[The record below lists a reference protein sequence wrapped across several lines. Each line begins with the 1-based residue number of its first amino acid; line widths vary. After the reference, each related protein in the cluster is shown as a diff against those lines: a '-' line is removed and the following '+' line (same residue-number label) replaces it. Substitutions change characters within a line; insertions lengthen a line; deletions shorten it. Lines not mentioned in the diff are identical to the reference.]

1 MIKWIDK
8 KYTKEEVLGLLDPI
22 IREWFESKFEDL
34 TEPQAYAI
42 PYIHAGKNVLVSAP
56 TGSGKTLTGFLT
68 IINELFLL
76 AKEGKLE
83 DNVYCVYVSP
93 LKALAN
99 DIHRNLE
106 EPLEEIKKLAREK
119 GIEIP
124 KITVGVRSGDT
135 PQSQRQKML
144 KKPPHIFIT
153 TPESLALV
161 LSSIKFKEKFRSV
174 RYAIVDETHELS
186 SSKRGVMLSIN
197 LERLERL
204 SGHLIRIGLSATQSP
219 IEEMAKFVAGYNDDG
234 EIRDIYIAEVEA
246 KKLLDLRVITPV
258 PDLVNT
264 PFEIANEKMY
274 DILVDLINSHRTTLI
289 FTNTRSG
296 TEHVAFKLKE
306 RGIKSLEA
314 HHSSLGKATRL
325 RVEEMLKR
333 GELKCVI
340 SSTSL
345 ELGIDIGYIDLVVQI
360 GSPKSIAKGLQ
371 RIGRSGHAYGKVSKG
386 RMVVFDMDDLIECT
400 VLTKEVYENNIDRIF
415 VPKNSLDVLSQVI
428 VGMSLEDVWNI
439 DDAYSLIRKSYCYR
453 DLPFDK
459 FMEVIDYLSGKT
471 YGEKFYSKIWYDE
484 NDRKFGKKKSTR
496 MIYFMNMGTIPE
508 EADYVVLDESNIPLG
523 DLSEKFVE
531 HLRQGDIFV
540 LGGRTYEFMR
550 ARGSKVYVKKAEG
563 RRPTVP
569 SWAGEMLP
577 RSFDLSIEVG
587 KFRKKIEEKIKNKE
601 NVIDYL
607 INEYYLDRPGAT
619 SIYKYI
625 FEQMSD
631 TVPTD
636 DRVLIEGYIDP
647 SKMYNIIFHFPYGR
661 RVNDALSRVY
671 AHNIANKYGLNTRIT
686 VTDDAFMITVG
697 RKIPIPSVLS
707 IVNSGTMI
715 RDLKNSL
722 KNTELFKQRFRH
734 CATRS
739 FMVLKKYKGADISV
753 TKQQLKSDK
762 ILEMLS
768 EIPNFPVIEETYN
781 EIFNIV
787 MDLPHAIEIMR
798 KIENG
803 DIGIKIK
810 DYSDQPSVFSN
821 NVILS
826 SISDIVLMED
836 RSALL
841 KEIHMKILK
850 KVLPEEY
857 GFMFSTETIKDYYS
871 SKFSI
876 KDEDEIINFIKEV
889 GAADIYAEKGV
900 NIFSFSNIQFEDLKA
915 MAMDLVRKG
924 MLASAFTD
932 RSVFTLNEFLPYYRT
947 IYGKDIQ
954 LDERIERLVNTID
967 GKTTSEAWKL
977 SGMKREDFMDM
988 LRDLERGYVIY
999 RKDFKEN
1006 EVLWEKR
1013 IVDKADRAEALKFI
1027 VEKIL
1032 NYYGPLTLPEIAYY
1046 ANSKENEIE
1055 NILTIMEKSGAVLS
1069 GLFLPGYEK
1078 QYMLKSD
1085 FEKLKGKASIT
1096 REDIKKYR
1104 FKKTST
1110 LFNNI
1115 MDAFS
1120 YYIYF
1125 STPFDAKSRIRNF
1138 NFSEWEEMR
1147 MRNEIFYGR
1156 FLGNRFVYVHES
1168 NAHMLKIRNV
1178 ELDEN
1183 AKNILMRLATKE
1195 RASIQEIADDTGLHP
1210 RTVRNYINILESN
1223 LFVARSFTTD
1233 ELSTPSNRYTTLNVK
1248 SGDLATL
1255 LDKLIKNVGPFS
1267 IIELSDLTGIEQ
1279 QTIRETLYTMGIKSF
1294 EVSGT
1299 IYYGEFEKVEDTEHS
1314 MLLDYRD
1321 LFIFPYRIE
1330 LLQRFG
1336 SEFNYY
1342 LVRNGDFIGALWID
1356 ENSDYLS
1363 VINMIVDDRD
1373 VELAINKIMD
1383 VSKFYGDDLIII
1395 EKINGKDPSEYSEIL
1410 KNFEFKRHGKYFIN
1424 GIVYKK
1430 DFQVSDLLRCMFY
1443 HQGIDVETRK
1453 KTPMDLDSLNMG
1465 IRTEFEIPVR
1475 CWHFIS
1481 PERLKRSN
1489 LLYLSRGIP
1498 DQSIYASSKNIK
1510 IFQAIK
1516 NAPIDKKH
1524 DIVIKM
1530 LRGRGFISP
1539 QEIIEESPLGREI
1552 TSDVIDY
1559 LFKNNF
1565 IAKGPRDDL
1574 ILIESDITRKNSLI
1588 RYVENIYRM
1597 FGAINVRRISALM
1610 KGFSSQ
1616 RELKETVKKV
1626 ASDYNLKRIFFGNE
1640 IFYANPEEADIMKFR
1655 NIDYEFILDP
1665 HDILYQYMLPEI
1677 RKYVKPGYYIVMKG
1691 TEIIG
1696 SFRAKIKKKEL
1707 QVSDYEGT
1715 PEGKNVIKSIASSIG
1730 LRVEYIERMAEE
1742 ISDEFQL

>member
-1 MIKWIDK
+1 MIKWIDR
-8 KYTKEEVLGLLDPI
+8 KYTKDEVLGLLDPI
-22 IREWFESKFEDL
+22 IREWFESKFNDL

-42 PYIHAGKNVLVSAP
+42 PYIHAGENVLVSAP

-83 DNVYCVYVSP
+83 NNVYCVYVSP

-106 EPLEEIKKLAREK
+106 EPLEEIKNLAKEK

-204 SGHLIRIGLSATQSP
+204 SGHIVRIGLSATQSP
-219 IEEMAKFVAGYNDDG
+219 IEEMAKFVAGYDDNG
-234 EIRDIYIAEVEA
+234 EVRDIYIAEVEA
-246 KKLLDLRVITPV
+246 KKSLDLRVITPV

-264 PFEIANEKMY
+264 PYEIANEKMY

-428 VGMSLEDVWNI
+428 VGMSLEDVWNV
-439 DDAYSLIRKSYCYR
+439 DDAYSLIKKSYCYR
-453 DLPFDK
+453 ELTFDK

-471 YGEKFYSKIWYDE
+471 YGERFYSKIWYDE
-484 NDRKFGKKKSTR
+484 NERKFGKKRSTR

-508 EADYVVLDESNIPLG
+508 EADYVVLDENNVPLG

-540 LGGRTYEFMR
+540 LGGRTYEFFR

-587 KFRKKIEEKIKNKE
+587 KFRKMIEEKIKNKE
-601 NVIDYL
+601 DVINYL
-607 INEYYLDRPGAT
+607 IDEYYLDKSGAV

-625 FEQMSD
+625 MEQMSD

-636 DRVLIEGYIDP
+636 ELVFLEGYIDP
-647 SKMYNIIFHFPYGR
+647 SKMYNIIFHFPFGR

-671 AHNIANKYGLNTRIT
+671 AHNIANKFGLNTRIT
-686 VTDDAFMITVG
+686 VTDDAFMITIA
-697 RKIPIPSVLS
+697 RQIPINS
-707 IVNSGTMI
+707 ILGLVNSDNLV
-715 RDLKNSL
+715 RDLKNAL

-787 MDLPHAIEIMR
+787 MDMPHAIEIME
-798 KIENG
+798 KIESGN
-803 DIGIKIK
+803 IGVKIK

-857 GFMFSTETIKDYYS
+857 GFMFNTETIKEYFS
-871 SKFSI
+871 NKFSI
-876 KDEDEIINFIKEV
+876 NGKDGIIDFIREV
-889 GAADIYAEKGV
+889 GAADINAEKGI
-900 NIFSFSNIQFEDLKA
+900 NIFSFSTLPFDDLKA
-915 MAMDLVRKG
+915 KALELVKEG
-924 MLASAFTD
+924 ILVSAYTD
-932 RSVFTLNEFLPYYRT
+932 KSVFTLEEFLPYYRT
-947 IYGKDIQ
+947 VYGRDIQ
-954 LDERIERLVNTID
+954 PDERYEKIINIID
-967 GKTTSEAWKL
+967 GKTTTEAWKA
-977 SGMKREDFMDM
+977 SGMKREDFMEV
-988 LRDLERGYVIY
+988 LRDLERAYIIF
-999 RKDFKEN
+999 RKDFKDN
-1006 EVLWEKR
+1006 EILWGRR
-1013 IVDKADRAEALKFI
+1013 IVEKAERNDSLRFI
-1027 VEKIL
+1027 VEKTL
-1032 NYYGPLTLPEIAYY
+1032 NYYGPLTLSEIAFY
-1046 ANSKENEIE
+1046 ANSKEKEIE
-1055 NILTIMEKSGAVLS
+1055 HIMDEMEKDGIVKS

-1078 QYMLKSD
+1078 QYMLKND
-1085 FEKLKGKASIT
+1085 FENLKNKASIT
-1096 REDIKKYR
+1096 KEDIIKYR
-1104 FKKTST
+1104 FNKTT
-1110 LFNNI
+1110 RKFDNI
-1115 MDAFS
+1115 IDAFS

-1125 STPFDAKSRIRNF
+1125 STPYEASIRVRNF
-1138 NFSEWEEMR
+1138 NFQEWENMR
-1147 MRNEIFYGR
+1147 IGNEIIYGR
-1156 FLGNRFVYVHES
+1156 FLGNRFIFVHRS
-1168 NAHMLKIRNV
+1168 SAQSLKIKNIA
-1178 ELDEN
+1178 LDEQS
-1183 AKNILMRLATKE
+1183 KNILMRLATKE
-1195 RASIQEIADDTGLHP
+1195 KASIQEISDETGLHP
-1210 RTVRNYINILESN
+1210 RTVRGYINILEN
-1223 LFVARSFTTD
+1223 NFYVARSFSMD
-1233 ELSTPSNRYTTLNVK
+1233 ELKGPGNKYTRIEVEN
-1248 SGDLATL
+1248 GNPEDLL
-1255 LDKLIKNVGPFS
+1255 EKMIKNIGPFT
-1267 IIELSDLTGIEQ
+1267 INELADLTGMDQ
-1279 QTIRETLYTMGIKSF
+1279 QAIRETITNLKLKTF
-1294 EVSGT
+1294 EVSNI
-1299 IYYGEFEKVEDTEHS
+1299 IYYGEINREEYTENS
-1314 MLLDYRD
+1314 EILDFQDPFLY
-1321 LFIFPYRIE
+1321 PYRIE
-1330 LLQRFG
+1330 LLQKFG
-1336 SEFNYY
+1336 PDFNYY
-1342 LVRNGDFIGALWID
+1342 LVKNGNLEGALWID
-1356 ENSDYLS
+1356 ESQDSLS
-1363 VINMIVDDRD
+1363 IINMNVPENDL
-1373 VELAINKIMD
+1373 ELAIEKIIGI
-1383 VSKFYGDDLIII
+1383 SEFYDDDIVII
-1395 EKINGKDPSEYSEIL
+1395 EKINNKEPMEYLEIL
-1410 KNFEFKRHGKYFIN
+1410 KKFGFKKHGKYFIKGN
-1424 GIVYKK
+1424 VYRK
-1430 DFQVSDLLRCMFY
+1430 DFQFQDLERCMFY
-1443 HQGIDVETRK
+1443 RQGIDIETRK
-1453 KTPMDLDSLNMG
+1453 KTPMDLDNLNMG
-1465 IRTEFEIPVR
+1465 IRTEFEIPIR

-1481 PERLKRSN
+1481 AERLKRSN
-1489 LLYLSRGIP
+1489 LLYLTRGIP
-1498 DQSIYASSKNIK
+1498 DQSMYASTKNIK
-1510 IFQAIK
+1510 LFQAIK
-1516 NAPIDKKH
+1516 NAQIDKKH
-1524 DIVIKM
+1524 EIVIKM
-1530 LRGRGFISP
+1530 FRGRAFVSP
-1539 QEIIEESPLGREI
+1539 QEIIEESPLGREL
-1552 TSDVIDY
+1552 TSEIINY
-1559 LFKNNF
+1559 LFHNNY
-1565 IAKGPRDDL
+1565 IAKGPRDDM
-1574 ILIESDITRKNSLI
+1574 ILIESDITRKNAISKYI
-1588 RYVENIYRM
+1588 ENIYKM
-1597 FGAINVRRISALM
+1597 FGAINVRRISLLM
-1610 KGFSSQ
+1610 KDYATQ
-1616 RELKETVKKV
+1616 RELKETIRNV
-1626 ASDYNLKRIFFGNE
+1626 AIYYNLKKVFFDDE
-1640 IFYANPEEADIMKFR
+1640 IFYTNPEEIELLKER
-1655 NIDYEFILDP
+1655 NIDYEFILDQ
-1665 HDILYQYMLPEI
+1665 HDILYQYMLPDI
-1677 RKYVKPGYYIVMKG
+1677 RKQVKPGYSIIIRG
-1691 TEIIG
+1691 TSVIG
-1696 SFRAKIKKKEL
+1696 SFRSKIKKKEL
-1707 QVSDYEGT
+1707 QVFDYEGNT
-1715 PEGKNVIKSIASSIG
+1715 EGKNVIKSIAGSMG
-1730 LRVEYIERMAEE
+1730 LKVGYVERMAEE
-1742 ISDEFQL
+1742 ISEELQ